1 MPELLRRGIGWRI
14 SPATTEKIEK
24 SGAKRPRTP
33 PCYPRTTI
41 RRGSGSGAEPREEK
55 LIMKKRT
62 DGPKKLIMAILGAPK
77 PNGLPRGRVKTKR
90 EAQVIRLIALGDTNQ
105 KIADRLGISI
115 KTVEKHRENAM
126 RKFKLRNTA
135 DITRF
140 AVASK
145 IIEVKP
151 L

>member
-1 MPELLRRGIGWRI
+1 
-14 SPATTEKIEK
+14 
-24 SGAKRPRTP
+24 
-33 PCYPRTTI
+33 
-41 RRGSGSGAEPREEK
+41 
-55 LIMKKRT
+55 MKKRT

-77 PNGLPRGRVKTKR
+77 PNGLPRGSVKTKR
-90 EAQVIRLIALGDTNQ
+90 EAQVIRLIALGNTNQ
-105 KIADRLGISI
+105 KIADSLGISI

-126 RKFKLRNTA
+126 RKFSLRNTA